1 MYIYN
6 NNSINNI
13 TTIAIQ
19 STFVSRT
26 MPKGITNLLDFSVGI
41 FSNWNRNR
49 KCGSKQIE
57 IPRENSLKFSF
68 VLQKENKRKSWK
80 RQIIEF

>member
-1 MYIYN
+1 MELLKFEAIEVELYIYN

-13 TTIAIQ
+13 TIAIQ

-41 FSNWNRNR
+41 FSNWNGMESMDRN
-49 KCGSKQIE
+49 KLTY
-57 IPRENSLKFSF
+57 RERIL
-68 VLQKENKRKSWK
+68 
-80 RQIIEF
+80 

>member
-1 MYIYN
+1 MELLKFEAIEVELYIYN

-41 FSNWNRNR
+41 FSNWNGIESMDRNKLTYR
-49 KCGSKQIE
+49 VRI
-57 IPRENSLKFSF
+57 L
-68 VLQKENKRKSWK
+68 
-80 RQIIEF
+80 